1 MTSDYQYL
9 LPQPDPETQPFW
21 DAAREH
27 RLEIQR
33 CADCRVFRWPPQL
46 TCANCQGEDHEWV
59 ELSGRGTLYTYI
71 IVHQPVLAQWRDSG
85 PYNIIQVA
93 LEEAP
98 EIRMTSNAVEVDN
111 SQLKVEMPLEVVFD
125 DVTAEDTIPRWRPR
139 R

>member
-1 MTSDYQYL
+1 M
-9 LPQPDPETQPFW
+9 
-21 DAAREH
+21 A
-27 RLEIQR
+27 
-33 CADCRVFRWPPQL
+33 
-46 TCANCQGEDHEWV
+46 
-59 ELSGRGTLYTYI
+59 LSGRGTLYTYI
-71 IVHQPVLAQWRDSG
+71 IVHQPVLAQWRESG

-111 SQLKVEMPLEVVFD
+111 SQLKVGMPLEVVFD